1 MAPSKRQPR
10 ARNITLT
17 KNIMSSLPL
26 ISHRL
31 FVAAVSNETVASG
44 KQGSTSTGFNTAQG
58 KGASMPLEVAA
69 SQSALALSSA
79 RSLPS
84 LVKKN
89 TN

>member
-1 MAPSKRQPR
+1 MAPLKRLPR
-10 ARNITLT
+10 ARNIILT

-31 FVAAVSNETVASG
+31 FVAAVSNETVASC

-58 KGASMPLEVAA
+58 KAASMPLVAA
-69 SQSALALSSA
+69 NQSAVALSSA
-79 RSLPS
+79 HSLPI
-84 LVKKN
+84 LAKKN